1 MWELEL
7 NWAALIVFALFF
19 ALVTVMGFYAS
30 RWKRGDLT
38 LLDEW
43 GLAGRRFGTVITWFL
58 LGGDLYTAYT
68 FIAVPALI
76 FGAGA
81 LGFYAIPYS
90 LVAFI
95 LGFVFLPRLW
105 AVSKKHDFVTA
116 ADFVKARYGSSTL
129 AILIAFTGL
138 LATMPYTALQLV
150 GMEVVFKAMGFA
162 GGGWVGEIP
171 LIIAFVILALYTYSS
186 GMRAPALIAV
196 VKDIMV
202 YVTVFVVVVVLPVK
216 LGSWGHIFET
226 ASDALASKTPR
237 GEIVPSESGIL
248 PYASL
253 ALGSAFALFMYPHAI
268 TGVLCAKNGRVV
280 RRNMMLI
287 PLFSL
292 PLVVIALMGYMAYA
306 AGIQP
311 DNPNDVVPLLFLEMF
326 PDGFAGF
333 AFAAI
338 SIGALVPA
346 AVMSIAAASLFT
358 RNIYKEYINPNCTP
372 KQESDMA
379 KLVSLIVKFG
389 ALGFVLFLPLEY
401 AISLQQLGG
410 VWIVQTLPAIVF
422 GLYTNWFNRWA
433 LSLGWLAGMA
443 AGTWMVS
450 ATGFKGTMYTLTL
463 FGQSFTVYAA
473 IYALMVN
480 IAVAVALTLVFRA
493 LRVSNGRDRTKA
505 EDYVTA

>member
-1 MWELEL
+1 MEL
-7 NWAALIVFALFF
+7 NWTALIVFAFLF
-19 ALVTVMGFYAS
+19 ALVTFMGFYAS

-38 LLDEW
+38 KLDEW

-68 FIAVPALI
+68 FIAVPALV

-90 LVAFI
+90 VVAFM
-95 LGFVFLPRLW
+95 LAFVFLPRLW
-105 AVSKKHDFVTA
+105 AVAKKHDFVTA
-116 ADFVKARYGSSTL
+116 ADFVKARYGSSAL
-129 AILIAFTGL
+129 AVLIAFTGL

-150 GMEVVFKAMGFA
+150 GMEVVFKAMGMS

-186 GMRAPALIAV
+186 GMRAPALISV
-196 VKDIMV
+196 VKDTMI
-202 YVTVFVVVVVLPVK
+202 YITVFAVVLFIPAK
-216 LGSWGHIFET
+216 LGGWENIFGV
-226 ASDALASKTPR
+226 AKDAMAARTPP
-237 GEIVPSESGIL
+237 GEVVTSSAGVL

-268 TGVLCAKNGRVV
+268 TGVLCAKSGRVV
-280 RRNMMLI
+280 RRNMMLL

-292 PLVVIALMGYMAYA
+292 PLAVIALMGYMACA
-306 AGIQP
+306 AGIKP
-311 DNPNDVVPLLFLEMF
+311 DTPNDAVPLLFLEMF
-326 PDGFAGF
+326 PDWFAGF
-333 AFAAI
+333 VFAAI

-346 AVMSIAAASLFT
+346 AVMSIAAANLFT
-358 RNIYKEYINPNCTP
+358 RNIYKEYINPNCTAR
-372 KQESDMA
+372 QESDMA

-450 ATGFKGTMYTLTL
+450 TTGFKGTMYTLTL

-473 IYALMVN
+473 IYALIVN
-480 IAVAVALTLVFRA
+480 VVVSLVLTLVFRA
-493 LRVSNGRDRTKA
+493 LRVPNGRDLTRA
-505 EDYVTA
+505 EDYVVA